1 MTKKSNTKRNP
12 TSRPAERKSAPK
24 KRQAG
29 VDATVDAAERE
40 AASEKSKKRVKN
52 NDQKVLKALIEKG
65 KEQGSL
71 TYDEINEALPNEMMS
86 SEMIDDTL
94 MMFDDMDIE
103 IIEKEDDPSGKEGSP
118 EKKDSLSKAVAV
130 SDFGSVTDPVK
141 MYLREM
147 GMVTLL
153 SREGEV
159 EIAKKIEQGE
169 QNVLKAL
176 LETSLGVKYILEFG
190 DLI

>member
-1 MTKKSNTKRNP
+1 
-12 TSRPAERKSAPK
+12 
-24 KRQAG
+24 
-29 VDATVDAAERE
+29 
-40 AASEKSKKRVKN
+40 
-52 NDQKVLKALIEKG
+52 
-65 KEQGSL
+65 
-71 TYDEINEALPNEMMS
+71 MMS

-94 MMFDDMDIE
+94 MMFDGTWIS
-103 IIEKEDDPSGKEGSP
+103 KLSKNKAGLPARKKSA
-118 EKKDSLSKAVAV
+118 EKKDALSRTVSV

-159 EIAKKIEQGE
+159 EIAKKIEEGE

-190 DLI
+190 DLIEKGALRPKTCIAGCG